1 MADVLAIIYVVTCVI
16 LIVVMFRRRDLLDV
30 QFGVLAVF
38 SIGYFP
44 LPVLFK
50 PMTDLVGYEDDQIA
64 VALLI
69 HWLFL
74 LSVIGGAA
82 AMKKFGPTV
91 RPLSFGALDAFV
103 ARKRYSIAT
112 LAFAMQVAYAATGP
126 ATSYATEDFTA
137 YFEEKS
143 LIFSILAAGSG
154 LCVGFVAVSYAR
166 AASER
171 SLRAKWAFGAMLVAI
186 VALTL
191 PLGQRLAVLTPVMIA
206 LAAMSATQ
214 QVKKAFR
221 ILVIAVAVLAIVSPF
236 AVYLREA
243 RRTHSGQFLS
253 ASDVVQDYQL
263 SDNPFSQSFQSIL
276 NRSDLVMNTIVMKDY
291 IDRTEYVG
299 LPYYYSVIVSPVPR
313 FLYPGKPYIL
323 SANGKID
330 GEISVLAWRVMV
342 GGLGSLSAFG
352 GLTAYRE
359 GGWAAILVDGLA
371 DGAFFFVIARWLGG
385 GGWVARI
392 LYANFFVMFV
402 VGKAPSDF
410 FESLTAFLGQVPVM
424 IVLYLISRSPL
435 VAGARQMGDA
445 RATRVATSPR

>member
-1 MADVLAIIYVVTCVI
+1 
-16 LIVVMFRRRDLLDV
+16 
-30 QFGVLAVF
+30 
-38 SIGYFP
+38 
-44 LPVLFK
+44 
-50 PMTDLVGYEDDQIA
+50 
-64 VALLI
+64 
-69 HWLFL
+69 
-74 LSVIGGAA
+74 
-82 AMKKFGPTV
+82 
-91 RPLSFGALDAFV
+91 
-103 ARKRYSIAT
+103 
-112 LAFAMQVAYAATGP
+112 
-126 ATSYATEDFTA
+126 
-137 YFEEKS
+137 
-143 LIFSILAAGSG
+143 
-154 LCVGFVAVSYAR
+154 
-166 AASER
+166 
-171 SLRAKWAFGAMLVAI
+171 
-186 VALTL
+186 
-191 PLGQRLAVLTPVMIA
+191 
-206 LAAMSATQ
+206 
-214 QVKKAFR
+214 
-221 ILVIAVAVLAIVSPF
+221 
-236 AVYLREA
+236 
-243 RRTHSGQFLS
+243 
-253 ASDVVQDYQL
+253 
-263 SDNPFSQSFQSIL
+263 
-276 NRSDLVMNTIVMKDY
+276 
-291 IDRTEYVG
+291 
-299 LPYYYSVIVSPVPR
+299 VPR